1 MKNTILA
8 IVFVFFANY
17 TASAITPKDSISR
30 FTFQKM
36 QLMNYEDFEDD
47 CDACGCS
54 ASGGSMGFSSMLNN
68 NFIGV
73 RYFNQSYTSREGI
86 FANSPWID
94 ENFNTIQIWAKIPV
108 TEKIQVS
115 ALVPYQFHKRES
127 TTGTE
132 NIQGM
137 GDITVIA
144 MYSLYQ
150 THKDSTVYTHRLQI
164 GGGVKMPT
172 GKFDET
178 NNTGSVNQSFQ
189 VGTGSW
195 DFPLITEYVIKKEN
209 LGLNTMLNY
218 TFKTENKKNYQYG
231 NQFNYSSTL
240 FYLFDLPTVK
250 LVPQLG
256 LAGEVYAA
264 NKQHNQELPDT
275 SGDILFSKFGIE
287 IGKNNF
293 SLGVNAMLP
302 INQNLS
308 NSKIEANYRWSINL
322 NYSL

>member
-1 MKNTILA
+1 MKKTILVL
-8 IVFVFFANY
+8 IFVLFANY
-17 TASAITPKDSISR
+17 TASATIAKDSISR

-36 QLMNYEDFEDD
+36 QLIDYEYFEDD

-73 RYFNQSYTSREGI
+73 RYFYQSYTSREGI

-108 TEKIQVS
+108 TQKIQVS
-115 ALVPYQFHKRES
+115 ALVPYQFHNRES
-127 TTGTE
+127 TTGNE

-150 THKDSTVYTHRLQI
+150 THKDSTVYTHKLQI

-172 GKFDET
+172 GKFEQT

-195 DFPLITEYVIKKEN
+195 DFSMVTEYVIKKKD

-218 TFKTENKKNYQYG
+218 TLKTENKKNYQYG

-275 SGDILFSKFGIE
+275 TGEILFSKLGIE
-287 IGKNNF
+287 VGKNNF
-293 SLGVNAMLP
+293 SLGINAMLP
-302 INQNLS
+302 IHQNLS